1 MKSTRLVPPWFRVM
15 MARMHKKV
23 EANAVK
29 ARKPARRKAN
39 KAARIARR
47 VNR

>member
-1 MKSTRLVPPWFRVM
+1 
-15 MARMHKKV
+15 MALMHKRI
-23 EANAVK
+23 EADALR

-47 VNR
+47 VNRPC

>member
-1 MKSTRLVPPWFRVM
+1 MR
-15 MARMHKKV
+15 AQMHKRV
-23 EANAVK
+23 EANAIK